1 MEREQRLR
9 IEVVVARF
17 IDDPQQSVRRR
28 VGVGERDIDLPRLQR
43 RRIAIVVDADNQLIG
58 LMSYYGYDPLP
69 CVSLRRSIGEIP
81 DRDHPGLPGSRHE
94 GRA

>member
-9 IEVVVARF
+9 IEVVVARL
-17 IDDPQQSVRRR
+17 IDDPQHSVLRR

-43 RRIAIVVDADNQLIG
+43 RRISIVVDADNQLIG

-69 CVSLRRSIGEIP
+69 CVLLRRSIGEIP